1 MSGLTFI
8 ELVRPLI
15 ETNQKGEPMQRNTFP
30 SPHAVHS
37 NHTDA
42 GSTSAAYVLPADL
55 EQMDVKLLLIEML
68 HRMRRVETRLVK
80 LMIDHGLDNN
90 GKPID

>member
-1 MSGLTFI
+1 
-8 ELVRPLI
+8 
-15 ETNQKGEPMQRNTFP
+15 
-30 SPHAVHS
+30 
-37 NHTDA
+37 
-42 GSTSAAYVLPADL
+42 
-55 EQMDVKLLLIEML
+55 MDVKLLLIEML